1 MSTIS
6 VPEDVLKRAMDVSRD
21 QSPEQVVVRA
31 LEEYAKRHDP
41 REVAKVFGTFRDD
54 FTAGDPELPPQQR
67 RAG

>member
-1 MSTIS
+1 
-6 VPEDVLKRAMDVSRD
+6 MDVSRD